1 MQIPFVS
8 SLTTR
13 VLPLLMGLGV
23 SIPLLALLMLAA
35 GLHPLE
41 SAANHAAIPGEGL
54 GHLLEHVLGRYAF
67 NTLVVSLVAMAVA
80 GSIGVLAGWLV
91 AAYQFP

>member
-67 NTLVVSLVAMAVA
+67 NTLLESLVAMAEA
-80 GSIGVLAGWLV
+80 G
-91 AAYQFP
+91 